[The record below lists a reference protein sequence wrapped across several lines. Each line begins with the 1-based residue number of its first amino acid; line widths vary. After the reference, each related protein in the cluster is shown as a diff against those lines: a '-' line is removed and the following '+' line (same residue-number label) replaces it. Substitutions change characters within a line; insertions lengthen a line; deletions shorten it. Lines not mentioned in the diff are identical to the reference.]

1 MNRKKC
7 RAFGAIWAI
16 SQGLLSALLPQLSIK
31 MIKKMIGK
39 NFENADALE
48 AKPEYKKQL
57 RAIGIGMAAA
67 GVASLVMHRVDDDGE
82 DE

>member
-16 SQGLLSALLPQLSIK
+16 SQGLLSALLPKLSIK
-31 MIKKMIGK
+31 MVKKMIGK

-48 AKPEYKKQL
+48 AKPEYKKTAPCDRNRNGRRRCRQS
-57 RAIGIGMAAA
+57 RHG
-67 GVASLVMHRVDDDGE
+67 SRR
-82 DE
+82 